1 MNNWKNRK
9 LFTRLLPLVIILTA
23 TVGAGLADMLYTDI
37 IPIRPY
43 SSVFSFAPAEMIGRS
58 SSIMADILVITLA
71 VVLVASLIAAIA
83 NRTTGIIISH
93 SGGPAVNGNLTG
105 SPGVSSL
112 IPLYPLFFAF
122 LGLIVV
128 AAHLRR
134 QEAGV

>member
-1 MNNWKNRK
+1 MNNRKTRK
-9 LFTRLLPLVIILTA
+9 LFTRLLPLVLILTA
-23 TVGAGLADMLYTDI
+23 TLGAGIVDMVTEI
-37 IPIRPY
+37 VPIRPY
-43 SSVFSFAPAEMIGRS
+43 SSVFSFTPAEMIGRS
-58 SSIMADILVITLA
+58 SSIMADILVVSLA
-71 VVLVASLIAAIA
+71 VVLVASLIAAVA

-93 SGGPAVNGNLTG
+93 TGGPSVNTNLTG

-122 LGLIVV
+122 LGLIAI